1 MVWFLS
7 GVHSAVV
14 ELYKH
19 VLPGV
24 AAHHTRKLLTRAATL
39 LLLLPEGESVA
50 EDRLL
55 RERAR
60 HLQIDRRPRRR
71 ACVAMI

>member
-1 MVWFLS
+1 MPKRTLVSEQLPPAADVDSLS

-39 LLLLPEGESVA
+39 LLLLPA
-50 EDRLL
+50 
-55 RERAR
+55 
-60 HLQIDRRPRRR
+60 
-71 ACVAMI
+71 ACGSA